1 MFELV
6 TERNIDIAAEI
17 HSVSWKESHK
27 GFCSEEFVAAHT
39 KERQRQYIE
48 NEIAYGKKF
57 YLLVENGARGIVS
70 VKDNL
75 IENLYVLPKEQGKG
89 YGTKLLKYA
98 ESMCTGIPT
107 LWILSNN
114 KLAKNF
120 YQKHGY
126 IFTEN
131 KKFPNDE
138 LTELEMQHKLD
149 NWFTLEKIDED
160 TYVISEYKHREE
172 THCYLLIGKEKALL
186 IDTGLGVA
194 NIKEVVNGITELPV
208 MVVTT
213 HVHWDHIGGHKY
225 FDNITVHENEKEWLM
240 ENFPLPLEIVKRN
253 LLDENG
259 EFPECFDVEK
269 YEVFHGT
276 PQLIMCDNDEIDLG
290 ERVIKVV
297 HTPGHSPGHC
307 CFYEEQR
314 LYLYSGDLVYK
325 GCLDMFYP
333 STNPCEFAKSIKKV
347 TGLSV
352 GKILPGHHDLDVPVQ
367 MIFKIDEAFSI
378 LDKSGKL
385 KQGEGI
391 FEFED
396 FQIHL

>member
-6 TERNIDIAAEI
+6 TESNIDIAAEI

-27 GFCSEEFVAAHT
+27 GFCSEKFVLAHT

-48 NEIAYGKKF
+48 NEIACGKQF
-57 YLLVENGARGIVS
+57 YLLVENGSKGIVS
-70 VKDNL
+70 IKDNL
-75 IENLYVLPKEQGKG
+75 IENLYVLPEEQGKG

-98 ESMCTGIPT
+98 ESICTGIPT

-114 KLAKNF
+114 KAAKNF

-131 KKFPNDE
+131 MKFLNDE
-138 LTELEMQHKLD
+138 LSELEMHHKLE
-149 NWFTLEKIDED
+149 NWFTVEKIDED

-194 NIKEVVNGITELPV
+194 NIKEVVNAITDIPI
-208 MVVTT
+208 MVVVT

-225 FDNITVHENEKEWLM
+225 FDNVAVHENEKEWLM
-240 ENFPLPLEIVKRN
+240 GKFPLSLESVKRN
-253 LLDENG
+253 LLDENC
-259 EFPECFDVEK
+259 EFPESFDVEN
-269 YEVFHGT
+269 YDIFHGI
-276 PQLIMCDNDEIDLG
+276 PQLILYDNDEIDLG
-290 ERVIKVV
+290 NRKVKVI

-307 CFYEEQR
+307 CFYELER
-314 LYLYSGDLVYK
+314 CYLYSGDLVYK

-333 STNPCEFAKSIKKV
+333 TTNPELFAQSI
-347 TGLSV
+347 
-352 GKILPGHHDLDVPVQ
+352 GKINELNICRILPGHHNLNVPVQ
-367 MIFKIDEAFSI
+367 MISKIEKAFLN
-378 LDKSGKL
+378 LDNDGNLEQGK
-385 KQGEGI
+385 GI
-391 FEFED
+391 FEFGE